1 VLEEIILSFETFF
14 LNYGALGVFLASIIE
29 EIIAPIPSTLV
40 IMGSSFLIL
49 KGYPFAVDSIL
60 RLLIY
65 VVLPA
70 SAGVTVGSLFVYAI
84 GYFLGSPFIKRWGK
98 YMGVSWE
105 DIEKAEGR
113 FSSGHNDNLIL
124 FTLRAIPVVPS
135 VAISIF
141 CGFIRYRLRDYLIFT
156 LLGSLVRGFI
166 LGILGWQ
173 FGMLYMEIS
182 QQISFLEE
190 LVLLVLVIVLA
201 VYLYRRKTKGPK
213 IDK

>member
-1 VLEEIILSFETFF
+1 
-14 LNYGALGVFLASIIE
+14 LASIIE

-49 KGYPFAVDSIL
+49 KGYPIAVDSIM

-70 SAGVTVGSLFVYAI
+70 SAGVTLGSLFVYAI

-98 YMGVSWE
+98 YMGVSWD

-113 FSSGHNDNLIL
+113 FSQGQSDNLIL
-124 FTLRAIPVVPS
+124 FILRAVPVVPS

-141 CGFIRYRLRDYLIFT
+141 CGFIRYRLRDYITFT
-156 LLGSLVRGFI
+156 FMGSLVRGFV

-173 FGMLYMEIS
+173 FGMLYLEIS

-190 LVLLVLVIVLA
+190 LVLLVLVIALG
-201 VYLYRRKTKGPK
+201 VYLYWRKTKK
-213 IDK
+213 DLVK

>member
-1 VLEEIILSFETFF
+1 M
-14 LNYGALGVFLASIIE
+14 ASIIE

-49 KGYPFAVDSIL
+49 KGYPIAVDSIM

-70 SAGVTVGSLFVYAI
+70 SAGVTLGSLFVYAI

-98 YMGVSWE
+98 YMGVSWD

-113 FSSGHNDNLIL
+113 FSQGKSDNLIL
-124 FTLRAIPVVPS
+124 FILRAVPVVPS

-141 CGFIRYRLRDYLIFT
+141 CGFIRYRLRDYIMFT
-156 LLGSLVRGFI
+156 FLGSLVRGFV

-173 FGMLYMEIS
+173 FGMLYLEIS

-190 LVLLVLVIVLA
+190 LVLLVLVIALA
-201 VYLYRRKTKGPK
+201 VYLYWRKTKKGSS
-213 IDK
+213 

>member
-1 VLEEIILSFETFF
+1 M
-14 LNYGALGVFLASIIE
+14 ASIIE

-49 KGYPFAVDSIL
+49 KGYPIAVDSMM

-70 SAGVTVGSLFVYAI
+70 SAGVTLGSLFVYAI

-98 YMGVSWE
+98 YMGVSWD

-113 FSSGHNDNLIL
+113 FSQGQSDNLIL
-124 FTLRAIPVVPS
+124 FILRAVPVVPS

-141 CGFIRYRLRDYLIFT
+141 CGFIRYRLRDYITFT
-156 LLGSLVRGFI
+156 FMGSLVRGFV

-173 FGMLYMEIS
+173 FGMLYLEIS

-190 LVLLVLVIVLA
+190 LVLLVLVIALA
-201 VYLYRRKTKGPK
+201 VYLYWRKTKKGSS
-213 IDK
+213 

>member
-1 VLEEIILSFETFF
+1 VLEGILLGIQNFF

-49 KGYPFAVDSIL
+49 KGYPLTADSIV
-60 RLLIY
+60 RLLVY

-70 SAGVTVGSLFVYAI
+70 SAGVTVGSLFVYAL

-113 FSSGHNDNLIL
+113 FSSGQSDNLIL
-124 FTLRAIPVVPS
+124 FTLRAVPVVPS

-141 CGFIRYRLRDYLIFT
+141 CGFIRYRLRDYIIFT

-173 FGMLYMEIS
+173 FGMFYLEIS

-190 LVLLVLVIVLA
+190 LVLLLLVVVLA
-201 VYLYRRKTKGPK
+201 IYLYRKKLK
-213 IDK
+213 KA

>member
-1 VLEEIILSFETFF
+1 MIEEIILGVETFF

-49 KGYPFAVDSIL
+49 KGYPLDWASIGM
-60 RLLIY
+60 LLIN

-70 SAGVTVGSLFVYAI
+70 SAGVTLGSLFVYTI

-113 FSSGHNDNLIL
+113 FSSGHSDNLIL
-124 FTLRAIPVVPS
+124 FTLRAVPVVPS

-166 LGILGWQ
+166 LGLLGWQ
-173 FGMLYMEIS
+173 FGMLYLEIS

-190 LVLLVLVIVLA
+190 VVLALLVVALA
-201 VYLYRRKTKGPK
+201 VYLYRRKQKKPK
-213 IDK
+213 QK

>member
-1 VLEEIILSFETFF
+1 M
-14 LNYGALGVFLASIIE
+14 ASIIE

-49 KGYPFAVDSIL
+49 KGYPIAVDSMM

-70 SAGVTVGSLFVYAI
+70 SAGVTLGSLFVYAI

-98 YMGVSWE
+98 YMGVSWD

-113 FSSGHNDNLIL
+113 FSQGKSDNLIL
-124 FTLRAIPVVPS
+124 FILRAVPVVPS

-141 CGFIRYRLRDYLIFT
+141 CGFIRYRLRDYITFT
-156 LLGSLVRGFI
+156 FMGSLVRGFV

-173 FGMLYMEIS
+173 FGMLYLEIS

-190 LVLLVLVIVLA
+190 LVLLVLVIALA
-201 VYLYRRKTKGPK
+201 VYLYWRKTKKGSS
-213 IDK
+213 

>member
-1 VLEEIILSFETFF
+1 MLEEIILSIETFF

-49 KGYPFAVDSIL
+49 KGHPLALESMVIL
-60 RLLIY
+60 FKN

-70 SAGVTVGSLFVYAI
+70 SAGITIGSLFVYAI

-105 DIEKAEGR
+105 DIAKAEGR
-113 FSSGHNDNLIL
+113 FSSGHSDNLIL
-124 FTLRAIPVVPS
+124 FTLRAVPVVPS

-141 CGFIRYRLRDYLIFT
+141 CGFIRYRLQDYLIVTF
-156 LLGSLVRGFI
+156 LGSLVRGLL

-173 FGMLYMEIS
+173 FGMLYLEIS

-190 LVLLVLVIVLA
+190 LVLGLLVVALVI
-201 VYLYRRKTKGPK
+201 YLYRRKQKKGLK
-213 IDK
+213 KT

>member
-1 VLEEIILSFETFF
+1 M
-14 LNYGALGVFLASIIE
+14 ASIIE

-49 KGYPFAVDSIL
+49 KGYPIAVDSIM

-70 SAGVTVGSLFVYAI
+70 SAGVTLGSLFVYAI

-98 YMGVSWE
+98 YMGVSWD

-113 FSSGHNDNLIL
+113 FSQGKSDNLIL
-124 FTLRAIPVVPS
+124 FILRAVPVVPS

-141 CGFIRYRLRDYLIFT
+141 CGFIRYRLRDYIMFT
-156 LLGSLVRGFI
+156 FLGSLVRGFV

-173 FGMLYMEIS
+173 FGMLYLEIS

-190 LVLLVLVIVLA
+190 LVLLVLVIALA
-201 VYLYRRKTKGPK
+201 FYLYWRKTKK
-213 IDK
+213 DLVK

>member
-1 VLEEIILSFETFF
+1 M
-14 LNYGALGVFLASIIE
+14 ASIIE

-49 KGYPFAVDSIL
+49 KGYPIAVDSIM

-70 SAGVTVGSLFVYAI
+70 SAGVTLGSLFVYAI

-98 YMGVSWE
+98 YMGVSWD

-113 FSSGHNDNLIL
+113 FSQGKSDNLIL
-124 FTLRAIPVVPS
+124 FILRAVPVVPS

-141 CGFIRYRLRDYLIFT
+141 CGFIRYRLRDYIMFT
-156 LLGSLVRGFI
+156 FLGSLVRGFV

-173 FGMLYMEIS
+173 FGMLYLEIS

-190 LVLLVLVIVLA
+190 LVLLVLVIALG
-201 VYLYRRKTKGPK
+201 VYLYWRKTKK
-213 IDK
+213 DLVK

>member
-1 VLEEIILSFETFF
+1 
-14 LNYGALGVFLASIIE
+14 LASIIE

-49 KGYPFAVDSIL
+49 KGYPIAVDSMM

-70 SAGVTVGSLFVYAI
+70 SAGVTLGSLFVYAI

-98 YMGVSWE
+98 YMGVSWD

-113 FSSGHNDNLIL
+113 FSQGQSDNLIL
-124 FTLRAIPVVPS
+124 FILRAVPVVPS

-141 CGFIRYRLRDYLIFT
+141 CGFIRYRLRDYIMFT
-156 LLGSLVRGFI
+156 FLGSLVRGFV

-173 FGMLYMEIS
+173 FGMLYLEIS

-190 LVLLVLVIVLA
+190 LVLLVLVIALA
-201 VYLYRRKTKGPK
+201 VYLYWRKTKKGSS
-213 IDK
+213 

>member
-1 VLEEIILSFETFF
+1 MAIETFF
-14 LNYGALGVFLASIIE
+14 LNYGAFGVFLASIVE

-49 KGYPFAVDSIL
+49 KDYPLAADSIV

-70 SAGVTVGSLFVYAI
+70 SAGVTLGSLVVYAI

-98 YMGVSWE
+98 YMGVSWD

-113 FSSGHNDNLIL
+113 FSSGHSDNLIL
-124 FTLRAIPVVPS
+124 LTFRAVPVVPS

-141 CGFIRYRLRDYLIFT
+141 CGFIRYRLRDYIIFT
-156 LLGSLVRGFI
+156 FLGSLVRGLV

-173 FGMLYMEIS
+173 FGMLYLEIS
-182 QQISFLEE
+182 RQISYLEE
-190 LVLLVLVIVLA
+190 LALLLLVVALA
-201 VYLYRRKTKGPK
+201 VYLYRRKQKKPEK
-213 IDK
+213 DK

>member
-1 VLEEIILSFETFF
+1 MLEEILQSIQTFF
-14 LNYGALGVFLASIIE
+14 VDYGALGVFLASIIE

-49 KGYPFAVDSIL
+49 KGYPLALESFLTLFTNVI
-60 RLLIY
+60 
-65 VVLPA
+65 LPA
-70 SAGVTVGSLFVYAI
+70 SAGVTLGSLFVYAI
-84 GYFLGSPFIKRWGK
+84 GYFLGCPFIKRWGK

-105 DIEKAEGR
+105 DIKKAEGR
-113 FSSGHNDNLIL
+113 FSSGNSDNLIL
-124 FTLRAIPVVPS
+124 FTLRAVPVVPS

-173 FGMLYMEIS
+173 FGMFYLEIS

-190 LVLLVLVIVLA
+190 LVLLLLVAALA
-201 VYLYRRKTKGPK
+201 IYLYRRKKG
-213 IDK
+213 

>member
-1 VLEEIILSFETFF
+1 M
-14 LNYGALGVFLASIIE
+14 ASIIE

-49 KGYPFAVDSIL
+49 KGYPIAVDSIM

-70 SAGVTVGSLFVYAI
+70 SAGVTLGSLFVYAI

-98 YMGVSWE
+98 YMGVSWD

-113 FSSGHNDNLIL
+113 FSQGKSDNLIL
-124 FTLRAIPVVPS
+124 FILRAVPVVPS

-141 CGFIRYRLRDYLIFT
+141 CGFIRYRLRDYITFT
-156 LLGSLVRGFI
+156 FMGSLVRGFV

-173 FGMLYMEIS
+173 FGMLYLEIS

-190 LVLLVLVIVLA
+190 LVLLVLVIALA
-201 VYLYRRKTKGPK
+201 VYLYWRKTKKGSS
-213 IDK
+213 

>member
-1 VLEEIILSFETFF
+1 M
-14 LNYGALGVFLASIIE
+14 ASIIE

-49 KGYPFAVDSIL
+49 KGYPIAVDSIM

-70 SAGVTVGSLFVYAI
+70 SAGVTLGSLFVYAI

-98 YMGVSWE
+98 YMGVSWD

-113 FSSGHNDNLIL
+113 FSSGQSDNLIL
-124 FTLRAIPVVPS
+124 FTLRAVPVVPS

-141 CGFIRYRLRDYLIFT
+141 CGFIRYRLRDYITFT
-156 LLGSLVRGFI
+156 FMGSLVRGFV

-173 FGMLYMEIS
+173 FGMLYLEIS

-190 LVLLVLVIVLA
+190 LVLLVLVIALA
-201 VYLYRRKTKGPK
+201 FYLYWRKTKK
-213 IDK
+213 ESS

>member
-1 VLEEIILSFETFF
+1 
-14 LNYGALGVFLASIIE
+14 LASIIE

-49 KGYPFAVDSIL
+49 KGYPIAVDSMM

-70 SAGVTVGSLFVYAI
+70 SAGVTLGSLFVYAI

-98 YMGVSWE
+98 YMGVSWD

-113 FSSGHNDNLIL
+113 FSQGKSDNLIL
-124 FTLRAIPVVPS
+124 FILRAVPVVPS

-141 CGFIRYRLRDYLIFT
+141 CGFIRYRLRDYIMFT
-156 LLGSLVRGFI
+156 FLGSLVRGFV

-173 FGMLYMEIS
+173 FGMLYLEIS

-190 LVLLVLVIVLA
+190 LVLLVLVIALA
-201 VYLYRRKTKGPK
+201 VYLYWRKTKKGSS
-213 IDK
+213 

>member
-1 VLEEIILSFETFF
+1 M
-14 LNYGALGVFLASIIE
+14 ASIIE

-49 KGYPFAVDSIL
+49 KGYPIAVDSIM

-70 SAGVTVGSLFVYAI
+70 SAGVTLGSLFVYAI

-98 YMGVSWE
+98 YMGVSWD

-113 FSSGHNDNLIL
+113 FSQGQSDNLIL
-124 FTLRAIPVVPS
+124 FTVRAVPVVPS

-141 CGFIRYRLRDYLIFT
+141 CGFIRYRLRDYITFT
-156 LLGSLVRGFI
+156 FMGSLVRGFV

-173 FGMLYMEIS
+173 FGMLYLEIS

-190 LVLLVLVIVLA
+190 LVLLVLVIALA
-201 VYLYRRKTKGPK
+201 FYLYWRKTKK
-213 IDK
+213 ESS

>member
-1 VLEEIILSFETFF
+1 M
-14 LNYGALGVFLASIIE
+14 ASIIE

-49 KGYPFAVDSIL
+49 KGYPIAVDSIM

-70 SAGVTVGSLFVYAI
+70 SAGVTLGSLFVYAI

-98 YMGVSWE
+98 YMGVSWD

-113 FSSGHNDNLIL
+113 FSQGQSDNLIL
-124 FTLRAIPVVPS
+124 FILRAVPVVPS

-141 CGFIRYRLRDYLIFT
+141 CGFIRYRLRDYITFT
-156 LLGSLVRGFI
+156 FMGSLVRGFV

-173 FGMLYMEIS
+173 FGMLYLEIS

-190 LVLLVLVIVLA
+190 LVLLVLVIALG
-201 VYLYRRKTKGPK
+201 VYLYWRKTKK
-213 IDK
+213 DLVK

>member
-1 VLEEIILSFETFF
+1 VLEQIILAIETFF

-40 IMGSSFLIL
+40 IMGSSFLTL
-49 KGYPFAVDSIL
+49 KGYSLAADSIM

-70 SAGVTVGSLFVYAI
+70 SAGVTLGSLFVYGI

-98 YMGVSWE
+98 YMGVSWD

-113 FSSGHNDNLIL
+113 FSSGHSDNLIL
-124 FTLRAIPVVPS
+124 FIIRAIPVVPS

-141 CGFIRYRLRDYLIFT
+141 CGFIRYRLRDYIIFT
-156 LLGSLVRGFI
+156 FLGSLVRGFV

-173 FGMLYMEIS
+173 FGLLYLEIS

-190 LVLLVLVIVLA
+190 LVLASLIIVLA
-201 VYLYRRKTKGPK
+201 VYLYWRKTKKGSN
-213 IDK
+213 

>member
-1 VLEEIILSFETFF
+1 M
-14 LNYGALGVFLASIIE
+14 ASIIE

-49 KGYPFAVDSIL
+49 KGYPIAVDSIM

-70 SAGVTVGSLFVYAI
+70 SAGVTLGSLFVYAI

-98 YMGVSWE
+98 YMGVSWD

-113 FSSGHNDNLIL
+113 FSQGKSDNLIL
-124 FTLRAIPVVPS
+124 FILRAVPVVPS

-141 CGFIRYRLRDYLIFT
+141 CGFIRYRLRDYIMFT
-156 LLGSLVRGFI
+156 FLGSLVRGFV

-173 FGMLYMEIS
+173 FGMLYLEIS

-190 LVLLVLVIVLA
+190 LVLLVLVIALA
-201 VYLYRRKTKGPK
+201 VYLYWRKTKKGSSK
-213 IDK
+213 

>member
-1 VLEEIILSFETFF
+1 M
-14 LNYGALGVFLASIIE
+14 ASIIE

-49 KGYPFAVDSIL
+49 KGYPIAVDSMM

-70 SAGVTVGSLFVYAI
+70 SAGVTLGSLFVYAI

-98 YMGVSWE
+98 YMGVSWD

-113 FSSGHNDNLIL
+113 FSQGKSDNLIL
-124 FTLRAIPVVPS
+124 FILRAVPVVPS

-141 CGFIRYRLRDYLIFT
+141 CGFIRYRLRDYITFT
-156 LLGSLVRGFI
+156 FMGSLVRGFV

-173 FGMLYMEIS
+173 FGMLYLEIS

-190 LVLLVLVIVLA
+190 LVLLVLVIALG
-201 VYLYRRKTKGPK
+201 VYLYWRKTKK
-213 IDK
+213 DLVK

>member
-1 VLEEIILSFETFF
+1 MLEEILQSIQTFF
-14 LNYGALGVFLASIIE
+14 VDYGALGVFLASIIE

-49 KGYPFAVDSIL
+49 KGYPLALESIL
-60 RLLIY
+60 TLLTH

-70 SAGVTVGSLFVYAI
+70 SAGVTLGSLFVYAI

-113 FSSGHNDNLIL
+113 FSSGHSDNLIL
-124 FTLRAIPVVPS
+124 FILRAVPVVPS

-173 FGMLYMEIS
+173 FGMLYLEIS

-190 LVLLVLVIVLA
+190 LVLVLLVVALA
-201 VYLYRRKTKGPK
+201 IYLYRRKQKRN
-213 IDK
+213 

>member
-1 VLEEIILSFETFF
+1 M
-14 LNYGALGVFLASIIE
+14 ASIIE

-49 KGYPFAVDSIL
+49 KGYPIAVDSIM

-70 SAGVTVGSLFVYAI
+70 SAGVTLGSLFVYAI

-98 YMGVSWE
+98 YMGVSWD

-113 FSSGHNDNLIL
+113 FSQGKSDNLIL
-124 FTLRAIPVVPS
+124 FILRAVPVVPS

-141 CGFIRYRLRDYLIFT
+141 CGFIRYRLRDYIMFT
-156 LLGSLVRGFI
+156 FLGSLVRGFV

-173 FGMLYMEIS
+173 FGMLYLEIS

-190 LVLLVLVIVLA
+190 LVLLVLVIALA
-201 VYLYRRKTKGPK
+201 FYLYWRKTKK
-213 IDK
+213 ESS

>member
-1 VLEEIILSFETFF
+1 VIEEIILGVETFF

-49 KGYPFAVDSIL
+49 KGYPLDWASIGT
-60 RLLIY
+60 LLIN

-70 SAGVTVGSLFVYAI
+70 SAGVTLGSLFVYTI

-113 FSSGHNDNLIL
+113 FSSGHSDNLIL
-124 FTLRAIPVVPS
+124 FTLRAVPVVPS

-166 LGILGWQ
+166 LGLLGWQ
-173 FGMLYMEIS
+173 FGMLYLEIS

-190 LVLLVLVIVLA
+190 VVLALLVVALA
-201 VYLYRRKTKGPK
+201 VYLYRRKQKKPK
-213 IDK
+213 QK

>member
-1 VLEEIILSFETFF
+1 M
-14 LNYGALGVFLASIIE
+14 ASIIE

-49 KGYPFAVDSIL
+49 KGYPIAVDSIM

-70 SAGVTVGSLFVYAI
+70 SAGVTLGSLFVYAI

-98 YMGVSWE
+98 YMGVSWD

-113 FSSGHNDNLIL
+113 FSQGKSDNLIL
-124 FTLRAIPVVPS
+124 FILRAVPVVPS

-141 CGFIRYRLRDYLIFT
+141 CGFIRYRLRDYITFT
-156 LLGSLVRGFI
+156 FMGSLVRGFV

-173 FGMLYMEIS
+173 FGMLYLEIS

-190 LVLLVLVIVLA
+190 LVLLVLVIALG
-201 VYLYRRKTKGPK
+201 VYLYWRKTKK
-213 IDK
+213 DLVK